1 METFTNNIR
10 EWHLESTKLKT
21 WATPKVFLHW
31 AHKNQRRE
39 VTTTGKGGHTAA
51 VQNIYGVPPPS
62 TRIASWNNKLI
73 KGNCAGNEEL
83 KVWYGRT
90 DTGQCSPYKPKL
102 CSDGAIITNDCNN
115 EFYLGTTQ
123 ELICSFNKFNKTKER
138 ISLLELRYKFYYE
151 RKTCH
156 SEKSVHKYWA

>member
-21 WATPKVFLHW
+21 WATLKVFLHW

-73 KGNCAGNEEL
+73 KGNCSGNEEL

-90 DTGQCSPYKPKL
+90 DTGQYSCNQIQI
-102 CSDGAIITNDCNN
+102 CSDGEIGVNHYSHVLDEGKSQEPISIRKEKNYCWICRSKLSHGRKASTGQDKKMRPII
-115 EFYLGTTQ
+115 
-123 ELICSFNKFNKTKER
+123 KK
-138 ISLLELRYKFYYE
+138 
-151 RKTCH
+151 
-156 SEKSVHKYWA
+156 